1 MPQGKSRLSAAEL
14 NLSLATSAGECERGY
29 FVINHGASKTTL
41 LRQRISICAK
51 ALLQKSERRAL
62 NCCD

>member
-14 NLSLATSAGECERGY
+14 NLSLATSAGECARGY

-41 LRQRISICAK
+41 LRRAPLF
-51 ALLQKSERRAL
+51 ANPLAFAER
-62 NCCD
+62 